1 MGTAT
6 HRNRLNGCL
15 FISVIAALLFVLPGQ
30 GISRP
35 ESEAELLLQHVK
47 YLADDAREGR
57 GIGTKG
63 LVQAGEYIADQF
75 KKDGLTPL
83 FDGSYFQPFTMS
95 WGVDIL
101 PGCTISNPEGTT
113 LEYGHDF
120 TPLGFSGIGTV
131 SAPALFAGYGITA
144 PEYSYDDYEELDA
157 KGKILVV
164 LTGEPAP
171 EREDSKFAGTFTTD
185 YSTLRTKAI
194 NAKTHGVA
202 GLIVVQR
209 WTSTEIGDTLPVLRA
224 EEPYHDV
231 GIPVVQIT
239 HSGFA
244 KLYPEMKLESAQR
257 SIDLNEAP
265 RSMPL
270 GPDSITVTVNL
281 KHGEVP
287 VRNVGAL
294 IPGSDEVIV
303 LGAHYDH
310 LGYGQIG
317 SNAPGVHEVHNGADD
332 NASGVS
338 VLIEAGK
345 LLAKSPPGP
354 TIWLVAFTGE
364 EVGLVGSSHFVNN
377 PPESL
382 DHVHFMLNF
391 DMVGRMEDNKLTVY
405 GAHSAEGLDAAVERA
420 NKEVGLNLTA
430 TGGGYGAS
438 DQTSF
443 YAKGIPVS
451 HLLTALHAD
460 YHTPRDD
467 VEFIN
472 AEGMAKVLKFA
483 VAYTDEIAK
492 PETKIAYVKQSPPQQ
507 GGGRRG
513 IRVTF
518 GIIPDFSQPDSLRGL
533 RLQGVRS
540 GTPAAAA
547 GLQAMDVVVKMGNVI
562 VDNIYDFT
570 FALKK
575 HMPGDVV
582 DVVYIRDGKE
592 HTTQVTLAASQ
603 GHGGPPPGATNGNKK
618 GSQKPSGDSP
628 SSGH

>member
-1 MGTAT
+1 
-6 HRNRLNGCL
+6 
-15 FISVIAALLFVLPGQ
+15 
-30 GISRP
+30 
-35 ESEAELLLQHVK
+35 
-47 YLADDAREGR
+47 
-57 GIGTKG
+57 
-63 LVQAGEYIADQF
+63 
-75 KKDGLTPL
+75 
-83 FDGSYFQPFTMS
+83 
-95 WGVDIL
+95 
-101 PGCTISNPEGTT
+101 
-113 LEYGHDF
+113 
-120 TPLGFSGIGTV
+120 
-131 SAPALFAGYGITA
+131 
-144 PEYSYDDYEELDA
+144 
-157 KGKILVV
+157 
-164 LTGEPAP
+164 
-171 EREDSKFAGTFTTD
+171 
-185 YSTLRTKAI
+185 
-194 NAKTHGVA
+194 
-202 GLIVVQR
+202 
-209 WTSTEIGDTLPVLRA
+209 
-224 EEPYHDV
+224 
-231 GIPVVQIT
+231 
-239 HSGFA
+239 
-244 KLYPEMKLESAQR
+244 
-257 SIDLNEAP
+257 
-265 RSMPL
+265 
-270 GPDSITVTVNL
+270 
-281 KHGEVP
+281 
-287 VRNVGAL
+287 
-294 IPGSDEVIV
+294 
-303 LGAHYDH
+303 
-310 LGYGQIG
+310 
-317 SNAPGVHEVHNGADD
+317 
-332 NASGVS
+332 
-338 VLIEAGK
+338 
-345 LLAKSPPGP
+345 
-354 TIWLVAFTGE
+354 
-364 EVGLVGSSHFVNN
+364 
-377 PPESL
+377 
-382 DHVHFMLNF
+382 
-391 DMVGRMEDNKLTVY
+391 MEDNKLTVY